1 MGDRGRKAWMTEIME
16 DLEDR
21 VHNRDSKSFEAPES
35 GPPSSSLGSF
45 SRGPRAGKFLLEP
58 FSALSLAILLTA
70 AAARRLNFLDSL
82 IRSPGGQ
89 LPTIVRI
96 ARIAVPESSTYAKHD
111 HGHRNDLRDRPAG
124 RMCGQRQQRQ
134 ERRVSASAS
143 TSTLVD
149 VRVGLVVLPECALE
163 TLMLQCMLATIKDRR
178 SKYLSGGLSDRE
190 TTVHVDGLYIG
201 LRSYEMRLNGEGQY
215 RGMTS
220 IVFTT
225 LSLAGWSPSRGQ
237 VGRIQPTKRISTPDA
252 QTPKKAAG
260 AAKSRIQRTDDWLP
274 FFFLLSS
281 VGYSSLCAHY
291 NSSSSPPPNDKST
304 PSKWLLPPYKPT
316 AAKGAKKN
324 QKVTKKFIINASQP
338 TNDKI
343 FDPSAFTTF
352 LQSRIKVDGLTGNL
366 GERITVTNL
375 NDGKIEVVAHQEFS
389 GRYLKYLTK
398 KFLKKQQLRDW
409 LRVVSTSKGVYEL
422 RFYNVVGENEE
433 EDDDFRL
440 RGNAYGWTDIV
451 LDTSTIHLFPQTLLL
466 LFIVMWQSCSVLS
479 IVLRILIYLR
489 YLVVTLSLHLQ
500 IPLLISS
507 IITRVPTLAP
517 GIRLQLMLVVSF
529 HFKGVL
535 WQLATELVMATGS
548 VQLATP
554 WCIHLSCIGFARSGD
569 FMNLP
574 RAIELASSRCVDARV
589 RIFLDG
595 SDCEV
600 TAFVICDNS
609 SSTK

>member
-1 MGDRGRKAWMTEIME
+1 
-16 DLEDR
+16 
-21 VHNRDSKSFEAPES
+21 
-35 GPPSSSLGSF
+35 
-45 SRGPRAGKFLLEP
+45 
-58 FSALSLAILLTA
+58 
-70 AAARRLNFLDSL
+70 
-82 IRSPGGQ
+82 
-89 LPTIVRI
+89 
-96 ARIAVPESSTYAKHD
+96 
-111 HGHRNDLRDRPAG
+111 
-124 RMCGQRQQRQ
+124 
-134 ERRVSASAS
+134 
-143 TSTLVD
+143 
-149 VRVGLVVLPECALE
+149 
-163 TLMLQCMLATIKDRR
+163 
-178 SKYLSGGLSDRE
+178 
-190 TTVHVDGLYIG
+190 
-201 LRSYEMRLNGEGQY
+201 
-215 RGMTS
+215 MTS

-433 EDDDFRL
+433 EDDEYLHNSSLPTNLVTSFHCDV
-440 RGNAYGWTDIV
+440 AIV
-451 LDTSTIHLFPQTLLL
+451 LCALHSLAHPHLPSILGSDFILASADTSSHLLYHHPSPNFGACIHLED
-466 LFIVMWQSCSVLS
+466 
-479 IVLRILIYLR
+479 R
-489 YLVVTLSLHLQ
+489 
-500 IPLLISS
+500 
-507 IITRVPTLAP
+507 
-517 GIRLQLMLVVSF
+517 LVVSF

-554 WCIHLSCIGFARSGD
+554 WCIHLSCIGSPPVGVLTPAWCLCCGEGFCFQLHSCI
-569 FMNLP
+569 LLLLL
-574 RAIELASSRCVDARV
+574 LAAEEPECCREDSD
-589 RIFLDG
+589 
-595 SDCEV
+595 DCEHTNHNTGNS
-600 TAFVICDNS
+600 TATNTTALAIS
-609 SSTK
+609 IE

>member
-1 MGDRGRKAWMTEIME
+1 M
-16 DLEDR
+16 
-21 VHNRDSKSFEAPES
+21 P
-35 GPPSSSLGSF
+35 
-45 SRGPRAGKFLLEP
+45 
-58 FSALSLAILLTA
+58 SALSELSQS
-70 AAARRLNFLDSL
+70 LDTFMHFD
-82 IRSPGGQ
+82 G
-89 LPTIVRI
+89 
-96 ARIAVPESSTYAKHD
+96 
-111 HGHRNDLRDRPAG
+111 
-124 RMCGQRQQRQ
+124 
-134 ERRVSASAS
+134 
-143 TSTLVD
+143 
-149 VRVGLVVLPECALE
+149 
-163 TLMLQCMLATIKDRR
+163 ATIKDRR

-201 LRSYEMRLNGEGQY
+201 LRSYEMRLNGNDIPSTEGQY

-489 YLVVTLSLHLQ
+489 YLNHVQEIKTKKESSLSILASADTSSHLLYHHPSPNFGAWYQ
-500 IPLLISS
+500 A
-507 IITRVPTLAP
+507 PT
-517 GIRLQLMLVVSF
+517 
-529 HFKGVL
+529 H
-535 WQLATELVMATGS
+535 LATELVMATGS

-600 TAFVICDNS
+600 TAFVICDNVRLLQEVS
-609 SSTK
+609 CASRRRPNSIGPKGIVKLVCSNLDWS